1 MKTKNELRDVLRG
14 KKAPGRVWSI
24 VRQPDGQ
31 VLRKKMD
38 VESYRKKREQEWDKG
53 QATEVRNSLGLSQN
67 AFARLLGVSVD
78 TLQNWEQGRR
88 KPAGAARV
96 LLRIAAKYPEAILE
110 AA

>member
-14 KKAPGRVWSI
+14 KTAPGRVFSI
-24 VRQPDGQ
+24 ARQADGRM
-31 VLRKKMD
+31 VRKKVN
-38 VESYRKKREQEWDKG
+38 VESYRKKREQEWDKR
-53 QATEVRNSLGLSQN
+53 QATEARASLGLSQN

-96 LLRIAAKYPEAILE
+96 LLRIAAKHPEAVLE